1 MWLPVVKKTLWL
13 VVFLVG
19 FIITVAS
26 LWFVFH
32 QLEFFLHQPPG
43 TSNSNVQITAFS
55 VDPEGWKSTGG
66 LGYSCPFDITFQNTG
81 TSDVKL
87 WLEITMY
94 RLGEIVGAGKQ
105 GVPLMVSRELHGFTL
120 SAGEV
125 RSFQE
130 VMYWVPY
137 TANTGEGHP
146 FGATYMA
153 GIKLE
158 NSIYTSDTAT
168 VTEPFS
174 TFLVVTA
181 IIVAVIA
188 IAILIYCEKRKH

>member
-1 MWLPVVKKTLWL
+1 MVFLVKKTLWL

-32 QLEFFLHQPPG
+32 QLEFVLHQPPD

-55 VDPEGWKSTGG
+55 VDPEGWKNTGG
-66 LGYSCPFDITFQNTG
+66 LRYSCPFDITFQNIG

-87 WLEITMY
+87 WLEVTMY

-105 GVPLMVSRELHGFTL
+105 GIPLAINLELHGFTL
-120 SAGEV
+120 PAGEV
-125 RSFQE
+125 RSFQG

-137 TANTGEGHP
+137 TVDTSEGHP

-153 GIKLE
+153 GVKLE
-158 NSIYTSDTAT
+158 NSIYASDTAT
-168 VTEPFS
+168 FTEPFS
-174 TFLVVTA
+174 TFLVVA
-181 IIVAVIA
+181 VIIVAVIA
-188 IAILIYCEKRKH
+188 IAILMYFKKHKH